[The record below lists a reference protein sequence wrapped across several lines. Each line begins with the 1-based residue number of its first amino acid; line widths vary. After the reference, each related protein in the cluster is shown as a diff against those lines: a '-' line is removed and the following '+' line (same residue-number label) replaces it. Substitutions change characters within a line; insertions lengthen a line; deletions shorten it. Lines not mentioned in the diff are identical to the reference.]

1 MINFYRNFIDL
12 IYEAINYMISLF
24 FQILLNTKDQ
34 ELTIIQNIFY
44 NVILVEIVDTN
55 IIIINKGINVDCLNI
70 LILKLDFLLFSN

>member
-55 IIIINKGINVDCLNI
+55 IIIINKGINVDFLNI